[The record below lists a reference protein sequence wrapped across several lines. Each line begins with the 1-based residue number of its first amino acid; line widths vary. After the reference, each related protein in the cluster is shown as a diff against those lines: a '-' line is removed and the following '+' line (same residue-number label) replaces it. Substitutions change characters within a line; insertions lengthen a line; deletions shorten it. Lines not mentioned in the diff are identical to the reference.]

1 MRKSLIVTAAVL
13 LGLIAAPCMAKDYIV
28 IDFKEDNT
36 DVLVLDPSTIT
47 PVHDNIIAA
56 WDIVFLQGPGVDTD
70 GVVRKRTNFWY
81 DCATPRSAIQAM
93 EVYDSPTGPALDAWD
108 HPEDELQWDPIDD
121 GTISAYERNIVCGTE
136 TATED
141 GILTADSDEDLQR
154 KLADYYTSTQK

>member
-1 MRKSLIVTAAVL
+1 MRKSLIVTVAAL

-28 IDFKEDNT
+28 IDFKEDNS
-36 DVLVLDPSTIT
+36 DVLVLDRSTIT

-56 WDIVFLQGPGVDTD
+56 WDIIFLQGPGIDSD

-93 EVYDSPTGPALDAWD
+93 ELFDSATGPALDAWD

-121 GTISAYERNIVCGTE
+121 GSISAYERDFVCGT
-136 TATED
+136 TTPTED
-141 GILTADSDEDLQR
+141 DILHADSDEELQ
-154 KLADYYTSTQK
+154 KQLADYYASVQK